1 MKLDLMVSDIRML
14 KIFEHTV
21 LRERNKKIVCVCVC
35 VCGRVLW
42 IIYVNCTK
50 VKMNILIDEMNSKQL
65 RGTQSA
71 ILEI

>member
-14 KIFEHTV
+14 KIFEHTQG
-21 LRERNKKIVCVCVC
+21 EKQKNCVCVC